1 MKYYFLTLFG
11 IFFLSGCTSNWKH
24 ANNETGNMYQL
35 KRGKVYQTVKELYM
49 YKKTMRMLNTE
60 IPSHRSP
67 QDYIV
72 IPAGSTLKLVRVER
86 FGSYNNGYY
95 HSVYATIIHPQGYA
109 GRELEIDSLL
119 SDGYKKPLGNKYLI
133 ESN

>member
-1 MKYYFLTLFG
+1 MKYYLFTLLG
-11 IFFLSGCTSNWKH
+11 IVFLSGCTSNWKH

-60 IPSHRSP
+60 IPSCRGR

-72 IPAGSTLKLVRVER
+72 IPAGSKLKLVRVEER
-86 FGSYNNGYY
+86 GSYNNGYY
-95 HSVYATIIHPQGYA
+95 HTVLATIIHPQGYKA
-109 GRELEIDSLL
+109 YELNV
-119 SDGYKKPLGNKYLI
+119 DGLFVDGDRKPLCQLP
-133 ESN
+133 